1 MKPEK
6 RRDGLVIKELA
17 DEVLVYDL
25 LTHKAHCLNKPAAE
39 VFSRCD
45 GKTSVAAIARSLRE
59 ELGGPVEEA
68 FVYLAL
74 ERLSKANLL
83 EERMSA
89 PAGKQPLTRRELVK
103 RAGLGAALLLPLV
116 TSMVAPTPA
125 EAAATCVADCTGKT
139 FGTPCSST
147 APSNCLCSCDGAGT
161 CVGGC

>member
-6 RRDGLVIKELA
+6 RRDGLVVKELA

-25 LTHKAHCLNKPAAE
+25 AAHKAHCLNKPAAE
-39 VFSRCD
+39 VFNRCD
-45 GKTSVAAIARSLRE
+45 GKTTVAAITRSLRG

-68 FVYLAL
+68 WVYLAL
-74 ERLSKANLL
+74 DRLSKANLL
-83 EERMSA
+83 EERVSP
-89 PAGKQPLTRRELVK
+89 PAGKKPLTRRDLVK

-125 EAAATCVADCTGKT
+125 EAAATCVADCTGKA

-147 APSNCLCSCDGAGT
+147 APSNCLCTCDGTGT